1 MVLSLNTIHSYGQAI
16 KTMAETTKEL
26 RRLQEII
33 AVLAQYGFQEAV
45 DQGIRRKWLPL
56 PKWRKPVLNQ
66 EAEGIGSLSTPYKL
80 RSVLEQLGGIFA
92 KFGQVL
98 STRRDIL
105 PPEYIEALSSLRSNM
120 PTCDNATIHAAFIEE
135 MGAPPEEL
143 FEYFSPQ
150 PLAAASL
157 AQVHRARLKDG
168 SWVAVKIQRPRVDEN
183 VAIDLKWL
191 ERLGEL
197 VINLFPALQP
207 FRVLET
213 IQEFKTSSLRELNF
227 FIEGRHIERFSE
239 NADRL
244 HFIKIPEV
252 HWRYTSKRVLT
263 MDLMEGTSVDNIND
277 LRAAGHDLHKIAG
290 DVYYMLLKQ
299 TLIDGYFHGDL
310 HPGNLL
316 IAPDGKL
323 MLLDFGLVGEMSLDF
338 RMSYFKYWTNL
349 AMGKYRE
356 AVEAL
361 LGGAD
366 TSDCTDLEGFKQEY
380 IDLCESVQG
389 SSISEYSFG
398 STLNYVTTLCSRYR
412 IYFSTEFILLI
423 RAMLT
428 AEGIIMGLNPDFAF
442 VEEAY
447 PFFRRY
453 YKEISGRP
461 KRANPGA
468 VLYEMGMGMGL
479 WK

>member
-1 MVLSLNTIHSYGQAI
+1 
-16 KTMAETTKEL
+16 MADTTKEL

-33 AVLAQYGFQEAV
+33 SVLAQYGFQEAV
-45 DQGIRRKWLPL
+45 EQGIRRKWLPV
-56 PKWRKPVLNQ
+56 PPRMWRKPVINKNQ
-66 EAEGIGSLSTPYKL
+66 ASEDGISALSTPYKL
-80 RSVLEQLGGIFA
+80 RKVLEQLGGIFA

-105 PPEYIEALSSLRSNM
+105 PPEYIEALSSLRSQM
-120 PTCDNATIHAAFIEE
+120 PSCEYSTIYEAFINEL
-135 MGAPPEEL
+135 GAPPEAL
-143 FEYFSPQ
+143 FDFFSPE

-157 AQVHRARLKDG
+157 AQVHKARLHDG
-168 SWVAVKIQRPRVDEN
+168 TWVAVKIQRPRVDEN

-213 IQEFKTSSLRELNF
+213 IAEFKESSLRELNF

-239 NADRL
+239 NAERL
-244 HFIKIPEV
+244 HFLRIPQV

-263 MDLMEGTSVDNIND
+263 MDLMEGTSVDYLPE
-277 LRAAGHDLHKIAG
+277 LRAAGHDLYKIAG

-316 IAPDGKL
+316 ISPEGKL

-338 RMSYFKYWTNL
+338 RMAYFRYWTHL
-349 AMGKYRE
+349 AMGNYRE

-361 LGGAD
+361 LQGAD

-380 IDLCESVQG
+380 IEFCESVRG

-398 STLNYVTTLCSRYR
+398 STLNFVTTLCSRYR

-461 KRANPGA
+461 RRSNPGA
-468 VLYEMGMGMGL
+468 MLYEMGMGMGL

>member
-1 MVLSLNTIHSYGQAI
+1 
-16 KTMAETTKEL
+16 MADTTKEI

-33 AVLAQYGFQEAV
+33 SVLGEYGFKEAV
-45 DQGIRRKWLPL
+45 EQGIKRKWLPSSRL
-56 PKWRKPVLNQ
+56 WKKSYQEVLDQ
-66 EAEGIGSLSTPYKL
+66 SEGVGGLSTPYKL
-80 RSVLEQLGGIFA
+80 QKVLETLGGIFA

-120 PTCDNATIHAAFIEE
+120 PFCEEHLIREAFIRELGTE
-135 MGAPPEEL
+135 PEKL
-143 FEYFSPQ
+143 FDYFSSE

-157 AQVHRARLKDG
+157 AQVHKARLHDG

-197 VINLFPALQP
+197 VIKLFPSLQP
-207 FRVLET
+207 FRILDT
-213 IQEFKTSSLRELNF
+213 IEEFKESSLRELNF
-227 FIEGRHIERFSE
+227 FIEGRHIERFTD
-239 NADRL
+239 NAERL
-244 HFIKIPEV
+244 HFLKIPEV
-252 HWRYTSKRVLT
+252 YWRYTSKRVLT
-263 MDLMEGTSVDNIND
+263 MDYMVGTEVDNIGE
-277 LRAAGHDLHKIAG
+277 LRAAGHDLYKLAG

-316 IAPDGKL
+316 ISPEGKL
-323 MLLDFGLVGEMSLDF
+323 MLLDFGLVGELTLDF
-338 RMSYFKYWTNL
+338 RMAFFRYWTNL
-349 AMGKYRE
+349 AMKNYRE

-361 LGGAD
+361 LKGAD
-366 TSDCTDLEGFKQEY
+366 TSDTTEADLESFKREY
-380 IDLCESVQG
+380 IELCESVTD

-398 STLNYVTTLCSRYR
+398 STLNFVTTLCSRYR

-442 VEEAY
+442 VDEAY

-461 KRANPGA
+461 RRANAGA
-468 VLYEMGMGMGL
+468 MLYEIGMGIGL

>member
-1 MVLSLNTIHSYGQAI
+1 
-16 KTMAETTKEL
+16 MADNSKDI

-33 AVLAQYGFQEAV
+33 SVLAQYGFQEAV
-45 DQGIRRKWLPL
+45 DQGLKRKWLPS
-56 PKWRKPVLNQ
+56 PRMWRNPLNKAAESHP
-66 EAEGIGSLSTPYKL
+66 EASSLSTPYKL

-120 PTCDNATIHAAFIEE
+120 PTCSEDVIREAFTRE
-135 MGAPPEEL
+135 MGATPEAL
-143 FEYFSPQ
+143 FAYFSPT

-157 AQVHRARLKDG
+157 AQVHKARLHDG
-168 SWVAVKIQRPRVDEN
+168 TWVAVKVQRPLVDEN

-197 VINLFPALQP
+197 MIKLFPALQP
-207 FRVLET
+207 FRILDT
-213 IQEFKTSSLRELNF
+213 IQEFKESSLRELNF

-239 NADRL
+239 NAERL
-244 HFIKIPEV
+244 HFLKIPEV

-263 MDLMEGTSVDNIND
+263 MDMMEGTPVDSINE
-277 LRAAGHDLHKIAG
+277 LQAAGHDLFKLAG

-310 HPGNLL
+310 HPGNML
-316 IAPDGKL
+316 ISPEGKL
-323 MLLDFGLVGEMSLDF
+323 MLLDFGLVGELTLDF
-338 RMSYFKYWTNL
+338 RMSFFRYWTNL
-349 AMGKYRE
+349 AMGNYRA

-361 LGGAD
+361 LEGAD
-366 TSDCTDLEGFKQEY
+366 TSDCLDLEGFKQEY
-380 IDLCESVQG
+380 TELCESVRG
-389 SSISEYSFG
+389 SSISQYSFG

-453 YKEISGRP
+453 YKEISGRSTRRP
-461 KRANPGA
+461 NPGA
-468 VLYEMGMGMGL
+468 MLYEIGMGIGL

>member
-1 MVLSLNTIHSYGQAI
+1 
-16 KTMAETTKEL
+16 MAETTKEI

-33 AVLAQYGFQEAV
+33 GVLAQYGFQEAV
-45 DQGIRRKWLPL
+45 EQGIKRKWIPAARIL
-56 PKWRKPVLNQ
+56 KKK
-66 EAEGIGSLSTPYKL
+66 EAKAPHIDSSDGLSTPYKL
-80 RSVLEQLGGIFA
+80 RNVLEQLGGIFA

-105 PPEYIEALSSLRSNM
+105 PPEYIEALSSLRSSM
-120 PTCDNATIHAAFIEE
+120 PTCSEEVIHKAFTEE
-135 MGAPPEEL
+135 LGAPPEEL
-143 FEYFSPQ
+143 FDYFSLE

-157 AQVHRARLKDG
+157 AQVHKARLEDG
-168 SWVAVKIQRPRVDEN
+168 TWVAVKIQRPLVDEN

-197 VINLFPALQP
+197 MINLFPALQP
-207 FRVLET
+207 FRVIET
-213 IQEFKTSSLRELNF
+213 IQEFKESSLRELNF
-227 FIEGRHIERFSE
+227 FIEGRHIERFRDNGE
-239 NADRL
+239 RL
-244 HFIKIPEV
+244 HFLKIPQV
-252 HWRYTSKRVLT
+252 YWRYTSRRVLT
-263 MDLMEGTSVDNIND
+263 MDMMEGTPVDNINK
-277 LRAAGHDLHKIAG
+277 LKAAGHDLYKISG

-310 HPGNLL
+310 HPGNML
-316 IAPDGKL
+316 ISPEGKL
-323 MLLDFGLVGEMSLDF
+323 MLLDFGLVGELSLEF
-338 RMSYFKYWTNL
+338 RMSFFRYWTNL

-356 AVEAL
+356 AVTAL
-361 LGGAD
+361 LEGAD
-366 TSDCTDLEGFKQEY
+366 TSDATDIEGFKREY
-380 IDLCESVQG
+380 TELCESVHE

-461 KRANPGA
+461 RRPNAGA

>member
-1 MVLSLNTIHSYGQAI
+1 
-16 KTMAETTKEL
+16 MAETTKEL

-33 AVLAQYGFQEAV
+33 AVLAQYGFQETV
-45 DQGIRRKWLPL
+45 EQGLKRKWLPM
-56 PKWRKPVLNQ
+56 PKMWRKPIPLP
-66 EAEGIGSLSTPYKL
+66 EESDSIGSLSTPYKL
-80 RSVLEQLGGIFA
+80 RNVFEQLGGIFA

-105 PPEYIEALSSLRSNM
+105 PAEYIEALSSLRSNM
-120 PTCDNATIHAAFIEE
+120 PTCEYSTIHEAFVDE
-135 MGAPPEEL
+135 MGAAPEDL
-143 FEYFSPQ
+143 FEYFSKE

-157 AQVHRARLKDG
+157 AQVHRAKIQDG
-168 SWVAVKIQRPRVDEN
+168 PWVAVKIQRPKVDEN

-197 VINLFPALQP
+197 VVNLFPTLQP
-207 FRVLET
+207 FRIMET

-227 FIEGRHIERFSE
+227 FIEGRHIERFSD
-239 NADRL
+239 NANRL
-244 HFIKIPEV
+244 HFIKIPQV

-263 MDLMEGTSVDNIND
+263 MDLMEGTSVDSINE
-277 LRAAGHDLHKIAG
+277 LQSAGHDLHKLAG

-316 IAPDGKL
+316 IAPDSKL
-323 MLLDFGLVGEMSLDF
+323 MLLDFGLVGEMTLEF
-338 RMSYFKYWTNL
+338 RMAYFRYWTNL

-356 AVEAL
+356 AVSAL
-361 LGGAD
+361 LEGAD
-366 TSDCTDLEGFKQEY
+366 TSDCLDIEGFKTEY
-380 IDLCESVQG
+380 IEFCESVRG

-398 STLNYVTTLCSRYR
+398 STLNYITTLCSRYR

-461 KRANPGA
+461 RIANPGA
-468 VLYEMGMGMGL
+468 MLYEIGMGMGL

>member
-1 MVLSLNTIHSYGQAI
+1 
-16 KTMAETTKEL
+16 MAETTKEI

-33 AVLAQYGFQEAV
+33 SVLGEYGFKEVV
-45 DQGIRRKWLPL
+45 DQGIKRKWLPA
-56 PKWRKPVLNQ
+56 PRTWRKSYLDSL
-66 EAEGIGSLSTPYKL
+66 EKADGDGGLSTPYKL
-80 RSVLEQLGGIFA
+80 QKVLEKLGGIFA

-98 STRRDIL
+98 STRRDIM
-105 PPEYIEALSSLRSNM
+105 PPEYIEALSSLRSKM
-120 PTCDNATIHAAFIEE
+120 PTCGEGVIREAFTRE
-135 MGAPPEEL
+135 MGADPDEL
-143 FEYFSPQ
+143 FDYFSPE
-150 PLAAASL
+150 PVAAASL
-157 AQVHRARLKDG
+157 AQVHKARLHDG
-168 SWVAVKIQRPRVDEN
+168 TWVAVKVQRPRVDEN

-197 VINLFPALQP
+197 VIKLFPSLQP
-207 FRVLET
+207 FRVMET
-213 IQEFKTSSLRELNF
+213 IQEFKESSLRELNF
-227 FIEGRHIERFSE
+227 FIEGRHIEAFSE
-239 NADRL
+239 YSERL
-244 HFIKIPEV
+244 HFLKIPEV

-263 MDLMEGTSVDNIND
+263 MDFMEGTSVDSISE
-277 LRAAGHDLHKIAG
+277 LKAAGHDLYKLAG

-299 TLIDGYFHGDL
+299 TLIDGFFHGDL

-316 IAPDGKL
+316 ISPEGKL
-323 MLLDFGLVGEMSLDF
+323 MLLDFGLVGKLTLDF
-338 RMSYFKYWTNL
+338 RMAFFRYWTNL
-349 AMGKYRE
+349 AMSNYRE

-361 LGGAD
+361 LKGAD
-366 TSDCTDLEGFKQEY
+366 TSQATEADLESFKTEY
-380 IDLCESVQG
+380 TELCESVSG

-461 KRANPGA
+461 RRANAGA
-468 VLYEMGMGMGL
+468 LLYEIGMGIGL